1 MQNDLAEAKAEAAQS
16 QKEVVAKLEEER
28 DIALARASEAQEAL
42 QSEQAKSAQALKD
55 AEEQLRR
62 VQEDAASRI
71 KSLKDVSLFQITIF
85 SSWRLYTQL
94 LMNLIL
100 TIIHCELLNSAYS
113 IQL

>member
-1 MQNDLAEAKAEAAQS
+1 MFKMQNDLAEAKAEAAQS

-71 KSLKDVSLFQITIF
+71 KSLKDVSPQILVRILFNIYITSESCDLEI
-85 SSWRLYTQL
+85 
-94 LMNLIL
+94 
-100 TIIHCELLNSAYS
+100 
-113 IQL
+113 